1 MARIKTYSSNAI
13 TDTHFYND
21 RMMRDELLNNGWS
34 EHEMQRDNANRIVT
48 EPFIIFH
55 REIVNKNR
63 QNWNKNAF
71 IPNNQNGASPE
82 TQQNQGISA
91 CNLLGASS
99 TMGVPIVNVCPQG
112 QNIDAT
118 SVIQGAGSVSGVAV
132 NSLSEILTVQRM
144 RNEEKSF
151 VIGFDTEFFYDKSKT
166 RHILSWQFAFIDPER
181 PDYVQE
187 LLVFGGDEHK
197 RLPFSYIL
205 NYIIENWGIY
215 QKLGKDNTDNNGF
228 SYFRT
233 HRWSVPVK
241 TKTGLIRPKEFS
253 SFEKAVS
260 ECCNP
265 DICQALQQI
274 GRWKKADEIL
284 EETPAGTKKR
294 YSREIDGYPI
304 GYINVYRE
312 ADKHCIPVTLVC
324 HTGTADIT
332 TLNFENKFEKDM
344 LLRLSQIQ
352 GGLMT
357 LKPYYMHNPVMTKH
371 KYFYPVQLSV
381 RDTMGFAPSKK
392 KSLESLGSTIGV
404 PKLDVEKPYSKN
416 DMLNYMTSDPIAFS
430 EYAINDSVIALLYSA
445 ELWGDNKMMPITVSS
460 ASGRAS
466 VPVIKEY
473 FGLAENDDDGFNRMY
488 RGLKKVKKGLVQNP
502 KNFGFLENT
511 ALEPLDL
518 DCELLQMFAKNA
530 YKGGYNGSSE
540 IGYFDDFYTNDF
552 DLENA
557 YPTCMSLVPDVDW
570 EHCIALEYTNTKLTP
585 MMVRTPFDPVFA
597 FVDFKFP
604 DSVLYP
610 CIPVAVDGS
619 MIYPRSNEGYE
630 SVYASAPELYLAL
643 KLGADV
649 TVKRIII
656 GNVLF
661 RADGT
666 PSHSLFA
673 VVKQFVND
681 RDIAKLSFKKGS
693 LADLLLKEAVNSIYG
708 KTAQD
713 VIDKVSWSASAE
725 TMVDIGAS
733 LITSPYHACL
743 TTAGVRCVLLSAMN
757 QLSDLGYNVYSV
769 TTDGFITDAD
779 LPTLESLDLYGFTRL
794 FQQARMMLVNDPT
807 MWAVKH
813 SQNDLLNLTTR
824 GNASLIVGDA
834 NNGVL
839 PGVLAHNSF
848 VTGEEPD
855 TYEDRFVFI
864 TQVLG
869 RTGRVLTVKTAFE
882 QFKNLAR
889 RENRLD
895 FSTHEQERL
904 ISMDFDLKRK
914 PVEDSMI
921 DKKVF
926 IDGVMY
932 EICNFKTIPYDTISE
947 YQIYKAT
954 GRLMTNTQTN
964 KGCLRTYKDWV
975 MFFDKIHSKADG
987 KHRIIKDLEWS
998 VLFSA
1003 VMAYRLRVPIADLD
1017 YMPANIPFL
1026 DSTGNTVEEKVAWI
1040 NKFNR
1045 SEKVFT
1051 VNTWKDTRK
1060 QNRISQMLPEE
1071 MFIDILKEMIYWDE
1085 TDGSW
1090 DACEPVD
1097 YDALYNIAPW
1107 EESDN

>member
-1 MARIKTYSSNAI
+1 MARIRTNKSSAVS
-13 TDTHFYND
+13 DTHFFND
-21 RMMRDELLNNGWS
+21 RQMRDELVNNGWT
-34 EHEMQRDNANRIVT
+34 EHEMLRDNSSKIIT
-48 EPFIIFH
+48 EPFVIFH
-55 REIVNKNR
+55 REIINKNGFR
-63 QNWNKNAF
+63 WISGAKNP
-71 IPNNQNGASPE
+71 INQNDQIAGSLTAQGVSAS
-82 TQQNQGISA
+82 NS
-91 CNLLGASS
+91 LGASF
-99 TMGVPIVNVCPQG
+99 TMGVPIVKSCPRGQTVNAVSVSQG
-112 QNIDAT
+112 
-118 SVIQGAGSVSGVAV
+118 GGSVPGQIVH
-132 NSLSEILTVQRM
+132 SLSEILTVQRM
-144 RNEEKSF
+144 RNREKSF
-151 VIGFDTEFFYDKSKT
+151 VIGFDTEFFYDKSTT
-166 RHILSWQFAFIDPER
+166 RHILSWQFAFIDPEK

-187 LLVFGGDEHK
+187 LLVFGGDK
-197 RLPFSYIL
+197 DKKLPFSYIL
-205 NYIIENWGIY
+205 NYIIDRWGIY
-215 QKLGKDNTDNNGF
+215 QKLGKDNADNNGF

-233 HRWSVPVK
+233 HRWRVPVK
-241 TKTGLIRPKEFS
+241 TKTGLIRPKDFT

-260 ECCNP
+260 ECCSP
-265 DICQALQQI
+265 EVQKALINI
-274 GRWKKADEIL
+274 GKWKKADVIF
-284 EETPAGTKKR
+284 EETPAGIEQHF
-294 YSREIDGYPI
+294 SNEVDGYPI
-304 GYINVYRE
+304 GYLNVYTE

-324 HTGTADIT
+324 HTGSADIT
-332 TLNFENKFEKDM
+332 TLNFDNKFEKDM

-357 LKPYYMHNPVMTKH
+357 LKPYYMHNPVMTRH

-392 KSLESLGSTIGV
+392 KSLKSLGDTIGV
-404 PKLDVEKPYSKN
+404 PKLEVQKPYSKN
-416 DMLNYMTSDPIAFS
+416 DMLNYMTSDPLAFS
-430 EYAINDSVIALLYSA
+430 EYAINDAVIALLYSA
-445 ELWGDNKMMPITVSS
+445 ELWGENALMPITVSS
-460 ASGRAS
+460 ASCRAS

-473 FGLAENDDDGFNRMY
+473 FGLAETDDDGFNRLY

-518 DCELLQMFAKNA
+518 DCELFQIFAKNA

-540 IGYFDDFYTNDF
+540 IGYYDGFYTNDF

-570 EHCIALEYTNTKLTP
+570 NNCIALEETNTKLTP
-585 MMVRTPFDPVFA
+585 MMARTPFDPVFA

-604 DSVLYP
+604 NSVLYP

-643 KLGADV
+643 KLGAEI
-649 TVKRIII
+649 TVKRLIV
-656 GNVLF
+656 GNVLMD
-661 RADGT
+661 ANGN

-681 RDIAKLSFKKGS
+681 RDIAKASFKKGS

-733 LITSPYHACL
+733 QITSPYHACL

-757 QLSDLGYNVYSV
+757 QLSDLGYTVYSV

-779 LPTLESLDLYGFTRL
+779 LQTLENLDLYGFTRL
-794 FQQARMMLVNDPT
+794 FQTARMMLVNDPT

-824 GNASLIVGDA
+824 GNASLIVGDK
-834 NNGVL
+834 NTGVL
-839 PGVLAHNSF
+839 PGVLAHNSY

-855 TYEDRFVFI
+855 SYEDRFVFV
-864 TQVLG
+864 TQALS
-869 RTGRVLTVKTAFE
+869 RTGRLRTVNASFVK
-882 QFKNLAR
+882 FKEMAR
-889 RENRLD
+889 RENRMD
-895 FSTHEQERL
+895 FAVHEQERM

-914 PVEDSMI
+914 PVEASLY
-921 DKKVF
+921 DKHIT
-926 IDGVMY
+926 IDGVGY
-932 EICNFKTIPYDTISE
+932 DICNFKTVPYDTIAE
-947 YQIYKAT
+947 YQNYKAT
-954 GRLMTNTQTN
+954 GRTFAQT
-964 KGCLRTYKDWV
+964 GCLRSYKDWV

-987 KHRIIKDLEWS
+987 THRIIKDMDWS
-998 VLFSA
+998 ILFSA
-1003 VMAYRLRVPIADLD
+1003 IMAYRLRVPINALGNVPAD
-1017 YMPANIPFL
+1017 IPFL
-1026 DSTGNTVEEKVAWI
+1026 DSTSNSVDEKVKWI
-1040 NKFNR
+1040 NKFNY
-1045 SEKVFT
+1045 SSKKFT

-1060 QNRISQMLPEE
+1060 QNRITQMLPEV
-1071 MFIDILKEMIYWDE
+1071 MFIDVLMDMIWWDE

-1090 DACEPVD
+1090 DVGEPID

-1107 EESDN
+1107 EEEDDE